1 MDDSQLI
8 IACKKQDRNAQKA
21 LYERYAP
28 VMMAVCMRYCREQEA
43 ARDLLH
49 DGFIRAFTQI
59 GSFSGKGSFEGWLR
73 RIFVNLALENF
84 RKEKQKNRFLEEYSY
99 ISAQESDD
107 YADDLLDI
115 ENIPREEVLE
125 MIRDLPPGYRTVFNL
140 FIFEEM
146 SHKEIARMLG
156 INEAASRSQFYR
168 AKTILKNKIT
178 AILRHNNDKYNE
190 YR

>member
-28 VMMAVCMRYCREQEA
+28 MMMAVCMRYSREEET

-59 GSFSGKGSFEGWLR
+59 CSFKGKGSFEGWLR
-73 RIFVNLALENF
+73 RIFVNLALENY
-84 RKEKQKNRFLEEYSY
+84 RKEKQKSRFMEEYSY
-99 ISAQESDD
+99 MSADEADSPE
-107 YADDLLDI
+107 DDLLDI
-115 ENIPREEVLE
+115 DNIPREEILE

-140 FIFEEM
+140 FIFEDL
-146 SHKEIARMLG
+146 SHREIAQMLG
-156 INEAASRSQFYR
+156 INEAASRSQFFR
-168 AKTILKNKIT
+168 AKTLLQKKIS
-178 AILRHNNDKYNE
+178 AILNHHNGKYNA

>member
-8 IACKKQDRNAQKA
+8 IACKKQDRNAQKV

-28 VMMAVCMRYCREQEA
+28 SMMTVCLRYSREEET

-59 GSFSGKGSFEGWLR
+59 GSFKGKGSFEGWLR
-73 RIFVNLALENF
+73 RIFVNLALENY
-84 RKEKQKNRFLEEYSY
+84 RKEKQMNRFLEEYGLFHNED
-99 ISAQESDD
+99 QVEPDD
-107 YADDLLDI
+107 DPLDI
-115 ENIPREEVLE
+115 GDISREEVMA

-146 SHKEIARMLG
+146 SHREIAELLG
-156 INEAASRSQFYR
+156 INEAASRSQFFR
-168 AKTILKNKIT
+168 AKSMLQKKIS
-178 AILRHNNDKYNE
+178 AILHKYSNRYNE
-190 YR
+190 QR

>member
-8 IACKKQDRNAQKA
+8 TACKKQDRNAQRV

-28 VMMAVCMRYCREQEA
+28 VMMTVCLRYSKEEET

-59 GSFSGKGSFEGWLR
+59 GSYRGKGSFEGWLR
-73 RIFVNLALENF
+73 RIFVNLALENY
-84 RKEKQKNRFLEEYSY
+84 RKEKQKNRFLEEYRSLKNEE
-99 ISAQESDD
+99 QMVPDD
-107 YADDLLDI
+107 DPLDI
-115 ENIPREEVLE
+115 GDIPREEVMG

-146 SHKEIARMLG
+146 SHREIAVMLG
-156 INEAASRSQFYR
+156 INEAASRSQFFR
-168 AKTILKNKIT
+168 AKSLLQKKLS
-178 AILRHNNDKYNE
+178 AILNHCNSRYNE
-190 YR
+190 QR

>member
-8 IACKKQDRNAQKA
+8 IACKKQDRNAQKV

-28 VMMAVCMRYCREQEA
+28 VMMAVCMRYSRDQEA

-146 SHKEIARMLG
+146 SHKEIARLLG
-156 INEAASRSQFYR
+156 INEAASRSQFFR

-178 AILRHNNDKYNE
+178 AILRQNNGKYNAH
-190 YR
+190 R

>member
-8 IACKKQDRNAQKA
+8 IACKKQDRNAQKV

-28 VMMAVCMRYCREQEA
+28 VMMAVCMRYCREEDMA
-43 ARDLLH
+43 LDLLH

-59 GSFSGKGSFEGWLR
+59 GSYTGKGSFEGWLR
-73 RIFVNLALENF
+73 RIFVNLALESF
-84 RKEKQKNRFLEEYSY
+84 RKEKQKNRFLEEYGY
-99 ISAQESDD
+99 MLANETDD
-107 YADDLLDI
+107 DVNDLLDI

-146 SHKEIARMLG
+146 SHKEIAQMLG
-156 INEAASRSQFYR
+156 IKEAASRSQFFR
-168 AKTILKNKIT
+168 AKTILKNKIR
-178 AILRHNNDKYNE
+178 AILHLNNDKYNE
-190 YR
+190 QR

>member
-8 IACKKQDRNAQKA
+8 IACKKQDRNAQKV

-28 VMMAVCMRYCREQEA
+28 VMMTVCLRYSKEEET

-59 GSFSGKGSFEGWLR
+59 DSFRGNGSFEGWLR
-73 RIFVNLALENF
+73 RIFVNLALENY
-84 RKEKQKNRFLEEYSY
+84 RKEKQKNRFLEEYRSLKNEE
-99 ISAQESDD
+99 QMVPDD
-107 YADDLLDI
+107 DPLDI
-115 ENIPREEVLE
+115 GDIPREEVMG

-146 SHKEIARMLG
+146 SHREIAEMLG
-156 INEAASRSQFYR
+156 INEAASRSQFFR
-168 AKTILKNKIT
+168 AKSLLQKKFSTILNHCNS
-178 AILRHNNDKYNE
+178 RYNE
-190 YR
+190 QR

>member
-8 IACKKQDRNAQKA
+8 TACKKQDRNAQKV

-28 VMMAVCMRYCREQEA
+28 VMMTVCLRYCREEET

-59 GSFSGKGSFEGWLR
+59 GSFKGMGSFEGWLR

-84 RKEKQKNRFLEEYSY
+84 RKEKQRNRFLEEYVSQH
-99 ISAQESDD
+99 AEEQLLPEDD
-107 YADDLLDI
+107 PLDI
-115 ENIPREEVLE
+115 GDIPREEVMG

-140 FIFEEM
+140 YIFEEM
-146 SHKEIARMLG
+146 SHREIAQMLG
-156 INEAASRSQFYR
+156 INEAASRSQFFR
-168 AKTILKNKIT
+168 AKSLLQKKIS
-178 AILRHNNDKYNE
+178 AILNHCNSRYNE
-190 YR
+190 QR

>member
-8 IACKKQDRNAQKA
+8 TACKKQDRNAQRV

-28 VMMAVCMRYCREQEA
+28 VMMTVCLRYSKEEET

-59 GSFSGKGSFEGWLR
+59 GSYRGKGSFEGWLR
-73 RIFVNLALENF
+73 RIFVNLALENY
-84 RKEKQKNRFLEEYSY
+84 RKEKQKNRFLEEYRSLKNEE
-99 ISAQESDD
+99 QMVPDD
-107 YADDLLDI
+107 DPLDI
-115 ENIPREEVLE
+115 GDIPREEVMG

-146 SHKEIARMLG
+146 SHREIAEMLG
-156 INEAASRSQFYR
+156 INEAASRSQFFR
-168 AKTILKNKIT
+168 AKSLLQKKFSTILNHCNS
-178 AILRHNNDKYNE
+178 RYNE
-190 YR
+190 QR

>member
-21 LYERYAP
+21 LYERYTP
-28 VMMAVCMRYCREQEA
+28 IMMVVCMRYCREEET

-59 GSFSGKGSFEGWLR
+59 SSYSGKGSFEGWLR
-73 RIFVNLALENF
+73 RIFVNLALENY
-84 RKEKQKNRFLEEYSY
+84 RKEKQKNRVLEEYGY
-99 ISAQESDD
+99 MYANETESPDD
-107 YADDLLDI
+107 DILDI
-115 ENIPREEVLE
+115 DNIPREEVLG

-140 FIFEEM
+140 FIFEDM

-156 INEAASRSQFYR
+156 INEAASRSQFFR
-168 AKTILKNKIT
+168 AKTILQKKIS
-178 AILRHNNDKYNE
+178 AILNNENQ
-190 YR
+190 RQIQ

>member
-21 LYERYAP
+21 LYEQYAP
-28 VMMAVCMRYCREQEA
+28 VMMAVCLRYCREEET

-49 DGFIRAFTQI
+49 DGFIRVFTQI
-59 GSFSGKGSFEGWLR
+59 SSYRGNGSFEGWLR
-73 RIFVNLALENF
+73 RIFVNLALENY
-84 RKEKQKNRFLEEYSY
+84 RKEKQKNRFLEEYG
-99 ISAQESDD
+99 IMKTNMTESPTDD
-107 YADDLLDI
+107 MLDI

-140 FIFEEM
+140 FIFEDM
-146 SHKEIARMLG
+146 SHKEIAQLLG
-156 INEAASRSQFYR
+156 INEAASRSQFFR
-168 AKTILKNKIT
+168 AKTILQKKIS
-178 AILRHNNDKYNE
+178 AILNQSNGKYNE

>member
-8 IACKKQDRNAQKA
+8 IACKKQDRNAQKV

-28 VMMAVCMRYCREQEA
+28 SMMTVCLRYSREEET

-59 GSFSGKGSFEGWLR
+59 GSFKGKGSFEGWLR
-73 RIFVNLALENF
+73 RIFVNLALENY
-84 RKEKQKNRFLEEYSY
+84 RKEKQMNRFLEEYGLFHNED
-99 ISAQESDD
+99 QVEPDD
-107 YADDLLDI
+107 DPLDI
-115 ENIPREEVLE
+115 GDISREEVMA

-146 SHKEIARMLG
+146 SHREIAELLG
-156 INEAASRSQFYR
+156 INEAASRSQFFR
-168 AKTILKNKIT
+168 AKSMLQKKIS
-178 AILRHNNDKYNE
+178 ALLDKYSNRYNE
-190 YR
+190 QR